1 MLLESERLQL
11 EQLCTKYP
19 PLNTYLEQLEQA
31 HQFQLSQISHEIRN
45 PVTLINSF
53 LQLFA
58 AANPKVTTQP
68 YWGEIMENMQYLRA
82 LLTELSSY
90 NNSKALHK
98 KSGNLYK
105 LLESIVA
112 SATPALLESDIQLH
126 LIKQTPIPSFD
137 IDEVKLRQVFLNL
150 IRNAQE
156 AMPQGG
162 MITITIKSEDDIITI
177 QVEDTGCGIP
187 VEYMPTLFESFITHK
202 KDGTGLGLAIAQNVI
217 AAHGGSIEAKSQLGQ
232 GSVFTVRLPVFFL

>member
-1 MLLESERLQL
+1 MLLKDEQLQL

-98 KSGNLYK
+98 KAGNLYK

-126 LIKQTPIPSFD
+126 LLKQTPIPSFD

-162 MITITIKSEDDIITI
+162 VITITIKSADDIITI
-177 QVEDTGCGIP
+177 QVEDTGRGIP